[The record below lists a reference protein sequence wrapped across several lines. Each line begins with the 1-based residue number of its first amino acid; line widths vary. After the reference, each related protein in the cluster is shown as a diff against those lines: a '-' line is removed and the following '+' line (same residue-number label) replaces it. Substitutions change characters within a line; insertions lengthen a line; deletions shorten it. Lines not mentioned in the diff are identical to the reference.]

1 MFTKIG
7 SFLGTLAFVALT
19 LSVGHAAYES
29 SQYVP
34 PPEAPTLQQEI
45 ASTVAITFADGYCSG
60 WVLKG
65 SHTVVTAAHCNE
77 GGDNTQVFNVDFGD
91 GKQHPFHIEKL
102 GDNNFVQG
110 PDLMTLTTSD
120 ATVPWPAGLAVCTF
134 KPYHGETIN
143 LIGGP
148 LGYSWTTS
156 FGKVSYPDRNLDDDV
171 QGPYGHFIQY
181 DGALVPGNSGGP
193 AIDVETGCVMGVGE
207 MSTVKEINDIPF
219 LLNWLTPASE
229 LADLK

>member
-1 MFTKIG
+1 MFK
-7 SFLGTLAFVALT
+7 FLGSVLLSAALT
-19 LSVGHAAYES
+19 LSVIVGHAFYEES
-29 SQYVP
+29 HYVP
-34 PPEAPTLQQEI
+34 PPTLQQEI

-77 GGDNTQVFNVDFGD
+77 GGDNTQIFGVDFGD

-120 ATVPWPAGLAVCTF
+120 TTVPWPAGLAVCTF
-134 KPYHGETIN
+134 KPYHGEAIN

-156 FGKVSYPDRNLDDDV
+156 FGKVSYPDRNLDDDEAV

-193 AIDVETGCVMGVGE
+193 AIDAAIGCVMGVGE
-207 MSTVKEINDIPF
+207 MYTGRVMNGIPF
-219 LLNWLTPASE
+219 LLNWLTPAAE
-229 LADLK
+229 LSDLK